1 MRLGG
6 RIQAAAEVLEDIL
19 ERRTP
24 ANMALRD
31 WGKAHRFAG
40 SGDRAAIGNYVHDA
54 LRQKSSIAYRMDS
67 ETPRSLAL
75 GAAIFVGGH
84 DLAELQTALSED
96 KFFTPKLS
104 QDELAKLGGMIDLGG
119 APDWIKADVPE
130 WIWPAFENNFGED
143 AVAEGQALTARPPL
157 DIRVNTLK
165 AKRDEMAKKLGYAKS
180 AISPIGLR
188 IAALTGQE
196 RHPNLQSDPAFMTG
210 EIEIQDEGSQLVS
223 LLVNAQ
229 PGEKILD
236 FCAGGGG
243 KTIALAADMQNQG
256 VVHAFDIDKRRLAPT
271 YQRAQRAGA
280 SIVNI
285 HQPPSSSLGA
295 LKSKKMDRVLIDAP
309 CTGVGTWRRK
319 PDAKW
324 RLSEDGLERRVK
336 EQAAVLDEAQAF
348 VKIGGYLIYVTCS
361 MLAEENEQQV
371 YSFLERNNAFTLLSA
386 GEVWEDR
393 FGVDKA
399 KPWSEDGLTVTL
411 TPASTDTDGFF
422 FAVMEKTK

>member
-19 ERRTP
+19 EQRTP

-67 ETPRSLAL
+67 ETARALAL
-75 GAAIFVGGH
+75 GAAVFVGGH
-84 DLAELQTALSED
+84 SPDELKTALDED
-96 KFFTPKLS
+96 KFFTPNLS
-104 QDELAKLGGMIDLGG
+104 TDELAKLGGMISLDG

-130 WIWPAFENNFGED
+130 WIWPAFENNFSDE
-143 AVAEGQALTARPPL
+143 AVTEGIALTARPPL

-165 AKRDEMAKKLGYAKS
+165 TTRDAAMEKLGYS
-180 AISPIGLR
+180 PTTLSPIGLR
-188 IAALTGQE
+188 IPALTGQE

-223 LLVNAQ
+223 LLINAQ

-243 KTIALAADMQNQG
+243 KTIALAADMKNMG

-280 SIVNI
+280 SCVNV

-295 LKSKKMDRVLIDAP
+295 LKSKKMDRVLVDAP

-324 RLSEDGLERRVK
+324 RLSEDALERRVK
-336 EQAAVLDEAQAF
+336 EQAAVLDEAQEY
-348 VKIGGYLIYVTCS
+348 VKDGGFLIYVTCS

-371 YSFLERNNAFTLLSA
+371 YAFLERFENFTLLSA

-393 FGVDKA
+393 FGVNGP
-399 KPWSEDGLTVTL
+399 KPWSEDGCTLTL
-411 TPASTDTDGFF
+411 TPASTNTDGFF
-422 FAVMEKTK
+422 FAVMEKSK